1 MSRPAIQSQPGRLHH
16 SGRSLPR
23 PTRSR
28 QARSKSRSSVV
39 PQGLRLRSRH
49 CFLVIIFLIAQGIFM
64 CSSLFQVQDLQV
76 AGLETLRS
84 KQVLQ
89 ECGLKK
95 GDTMWLHSPTTVA
108 NRIAKFQNVQKVH
121 VQYVL
126 PGHVRITVI
135 ERQPIYQVA
144 SNTPSP
150 VWYAVDSEGLVLR
163 KIKGTSNDLPR
174 LKLEQTVEVGQRLH
188 PALIAT
194 CSEACRRIEQ
204 QFPSAVWYYTLDQRG
219 NLAFRTFSRQYPV
232 DVQLGSLQNLDH
244 KLQVLSALMSSV
256 MQQQLVASIDL
267 RYPAPVIRLMH
278 PPKPP
283 QNTDEQ
289 TG

>member
-1 MSRPAIQSQPGRLHH
+1 MSRPAIQSQPGRLHT
-16 SGRSLPR
+16 GRSLPR
-23 PTRSR
+23 PNRPRAARPKPRTR
-28 QARSKSRSSVV
+28 VL

-49 CFLVIIFLIAQGIFM
+49 CFLILIFLIAQGIFL
-64 CSSLFQVQDLQV
+64 CSSLFQVQQIQV

-84 KQVLQ
+84 QQVLQ
-89 ECGLKK
+89 KCGLQK
-95 GDTMWLHSPTTVA
+95 GDTLWLHNPSSVA
-108 NRIAKFQNVQKVH
+108 ERVATFQNVEKVR

-126 PGHVRITVI
+126 PGQVRITVL

-150 VWYAVDSEGLVLR
+150 VWYAVDSDGLVLR

-174 LKLEQTVEVGQRLH
+174 LKLEQTIEVGQRLH

-194 CSEACRRIEQ
+194 CAEACKRIEQ

-232 DVQLGSLQNLDH
+232 DVQLGTLQNLDH
-244 KLQVLSALMSSV
+244 KLEVLQALMSSV
-256 MQQQLVASIDL
+256 AQKQLVAGIDL
-267 RYPAPVIRLMH
+267 RYPAPVIRLLH

-283 QNTDEQ
+283 EKTVEQ